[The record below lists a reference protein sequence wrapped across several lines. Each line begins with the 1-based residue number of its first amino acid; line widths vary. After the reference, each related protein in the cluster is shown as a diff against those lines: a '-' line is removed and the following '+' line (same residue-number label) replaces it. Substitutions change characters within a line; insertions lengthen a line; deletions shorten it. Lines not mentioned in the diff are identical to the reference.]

1 MLYVVS
7 CILFLGCI
15 PARLGQ
21 VKIILFVSNMILYH
35 CICIISYCILISCI
49 LFLGCIPARLGQVKI
64 IPSLDDFSEII
75 ITSVDYG
82 MITILET

>member
-1 MLYVVS
+1 MLYVV
-7 CILFLGCI
+7 
-15 PARLGQ
+15 
-21 VKIILFVSNMILYH
+21 
-35 CICIISYCILISCI
+35 SCI

-82 MITILET
+82 MITILETLFFFLELFSF